1 MLKIKEYVKA
11 ESLEQAYELNQK
23 RTNCILGGMLW
34 LKMSN
39 RNVQKAIDLSGLGL
53 DQIEETEDEFR
64 IGCMTTLRE
73 LECHEALNE
82 WSDGAVKDAVSDI
95 VGVQFRNLATIGGSI
110 FGRYGFSDV
119 LTVFLAMDSYVE
131 LHKGGIIPLHEF
143 AQMKRDNDILV
154 RVIVKKDQ
162 KDFVYLS
169 HRNSK
174 TDFPVLTCAVS
185 VDETEGWISVGARPQ
200 KAVRMSMTIQEN
212 VAFFEHWRILRIV
225 MVAVGQKA
233 ADASGTSGV
242 SSGVPEYEF
251 LRLLILLHRLQ
262 LQQGLRPLPD
272 LPSRIRDIF
281 QILLRFLLLLHLLLL
296 LHRIQSSH

>member
-53 DQIEETEDEFR
+53 DQIEETEEEFR

-73 LECHEALNE
+73 LECHEGLNR
-82 WSDGAVKDAVSDI
+82 WCNDAVKDAVDAI

-131 LHKGGIIPLHEF
+131 LYKGGIVPMREF
-143 AQMKRDNDILV
+143 VNMKRDNDILV
-154 RVIVKKDQ
+154 SVIVKKDRR
-162 KDFVYLS
+162 DMVYLS
-169 HRNSK
+169 QRNSK
-174 TDFPVLTCAVS
+174 TDFPVLTCAVAVS
-185 VDETEGWISVGARPQ
+185 EEEGLVSIGARPQ
-200 KAVRMSMTIQEN
+200 KAVRLEMTEEIRKCIKQGSCTESEICKEAEN
-212 VAFFEHWRILRIV
+212 I
-225 MVAVGQKA
+225 
-233 ADASGTSGV
+233 
-242 SSGVPEYEF
+242 SSRVETDSNMRAGKEY
-251 LRLLILLHRLQ
+251 R
-262 LQQGLRPLPD
+262 
-272 LPSRIRDIF
+272 S
-281 QILLRFLLLLHLLLL
+281 HLAYVLTRRALESL
-296 LHRIQSSH
+296 NARGGKQ